1 MKTIPQVGASASFT
15 EATQTVLTILASRAR
30 HNPGDLA
37 FGEGRSGRSLTYRDL
52 GRQVEEWRE
61 AFALGGVRPGH
72 RVGLR
77 IRDPLAFTVGYLSV
91 IGAGLTAV
99 PMPPEAPATEAAR
112 LALLLGIDLVVTDR
126 PELADTT
133 INWPLESTGG
143 TWVVPAGRR
152 PPPPR
157 PRPGPDPAL
166 ILLSSG
172 STGMAK
178 AVPLSEAQ
186 LLRVGSIISHHQD
199 LGPGEIGYSPLPLFH
214 VNGQV
219 VGVLSAIV
227 SGSGLVL
234 EDRFHASDF
243 WAITAS
249 WHVTWLNLV
258 PAMLAILGAAPAP
271 GAPAGIRFARS
282 ASAPLARAVR
292 ARFEETSGVSVLE
305 TYGMTEAASQIA
317 ANPLAKAERRA
328 GSVGQPLGVMVR
340 VAAAGGGASLPGEV
354 GEVCIAGANV
364 VSEYIVPGAVEAR
377 RRATDAGGWLRTGD
391 LGWVDADG
399 FLYLTARTDD
409 VINRGGEK
417 IFPREI
423 EEVLLSH
430 PAVSEAVAI
439 GVPND
444 VLGQTT
450 VAYVTLR
457 PGAAPEG
464 LTEHLADLCR
474 RQLSPYKRP
483 DRIVVLE
490 ALPKGPTGKV
500 RRLAL
505 KEWAAAQGERRVL
518 PTAHVPG

>member
-1 MKTIPQVGASASFT
+1 VKTIPKVGGGASVAQ
-15 EATQTVLTILASRAR
+15 ARQTVLTILGSRAR
-30 HNPGDLA
+30 ADSRALA
-37 FGEGRSGRSLTYRDL
+37 FGEGRSGRSLTYGEL
-52 GRQVEEWRE
+52 GRQVEEWLQ
-61 AFALGGVRPGH
+61 AFAVHGVRPGH

-112 LALLLGIDLVVTDR
+112 LAGLLGIDLVVTDR
-126 PELADTT
+126 PELAYTT
-133 INWPLESTGG
+133 INWPLESTKGS
-143 TWVVPAGRR
+143 WAVPAGRR

-178 AVPLSEAQ
+178 AAPLSEGQ
-186 LLRVGSIISHHQD
+186 LLRVARIISHHQD
-199 LGPGEIGYSPLPLFH
+199 LGPGEVGYSPLPLFH

-227 SGSGLVL
+227 SGSALVL

-249 WHVTWLNLV
+249 RHVTWLNLV

-271 GAPAGIRFARS
+271 REPAALRFARS

-292 ARFEETSGVSVLE
+292 ARFEETCGVSVLE

-328 GSVGQPLGVMVR
+328 GSVGQPLGVTVR
-340 VAAAGGGASLPGEV
+340 VAAPGGRATMPGEV
-354 GEVCIAGANV
+354 GEVCIAGDNV
-364 VSEYIVPGAVEAR
+364 VSEYIVPGSAEGR
-377 RRATDAGGWLRTGD
+377 RPATDAGGWLRTGD
-391 LGWVDADG
+391 LGWVDPDG

-430 PAVSEAVAI
+430 PAVAEAVAI

-450 VAYVTLR
+450 VAYVTSR
-457 PGAAPEG
+457 PGIAPEV
-464 LTEHLADLCR
+464 LTEHLAELCR
-474 RQLSPYKRP
+474 RQLSAYKRP
-483 DRIVVLE
+483 ERIVVVA
-490 ALPKGPTGKV
+490 ALPKGATGKV
-500 RRLAL
+500 RRMAL
-505 KEWAAAQGERRVL
+505 KEWAVAQADGRVL
-518 PTAHVPG
+518 PTALVPG